1 MGTIVK
7 FIVKYWKYISFIF
20 PYIIKGIKQ
29 IYLNI
34 KTKRIMDKLGI
45 ELTEDLTKDVAVL
58 IKTGAIAYS
67 DDKRISKMEWV
78 GIVMKA
84 IPVITDLTKAKQILA
99 EWKDIDTEEG
109 KQYITYL
116 ISLGILKDKAAEAA
130 KLITDY
136 IKYQIDGYEL
146 FVVPIIAAFKKD

>member
-1 MGTIVK
+1 MSKIIQVIIK
-7 FIVKYWKYISFIF
+7 NWKYISFIF
-20 PYIIKGIKQ
+20 PYIYKGIKQ

-34 KTKRIMDKLGI
+34 KSKRIMDKLGI
-45 ELTEDLTKDVAVL
+45 ELTEDLTKDVVVL

-84 IPVITDLTKAKQILA
+84 IPVLTDLTKAKQILA
-99 EWKDIDTEEG
+99 EWKDIDSEEG
-109 KQYITYL
+109 KQYVAYL
-116 ISLGILKDKAAEAA
+116 ISLGILKDKAAEVA

-136 IKYQIDGYEL
+136 IKYQIEGYEL